1 MQPDACS
8 GNGHPVLDG
17 CKLVPMSGA
26 QAEAAFAVSQREK
39 LDLAVQQLQQQ
50 LGKATAARTAL
61 EQQLSESPAQPRPS
75 LLASSGTNS
84 TPNAAAA
91 SPPAT
96 AADSSQLSQPV
107 ASRSSGSSAAEG
119 ALQSGAPARPP
130 DAGQGAVEERV
141 ALHEENDALRRE
153 VEQLRAAQAAGA
165 AAAGLRREDL
175 ATAMEPSSQPPSPST
190 SGSNASDKKQA
201 S

>member
-1 MQPDACS
+1 MQPVACS
-8 GNGHPVLDG
+8 GNGRPVLDG

-61 EQQLSESPAQPRPS
+61 EQQLAESQAQPQPS
-75 LLASSGTNS
+75 LLASRGTNS
-84 TPNAAAA
+84 TPNAVAA
-91 SPPAT
+91 SSPAT

-107 ASRSSGSSAAEG
+107 ASSSSGSSAAEG
-119 ALQSGAPARPP
+119 VLQSDAPARPP
-130 DAGQGAVEERV
+130 DAGRGAVEERA
-141 ALHEENDALRRE
+141 ALREENDALRRE

-175 ATAMEPSSQPPSPST
+175 AAAMEPPSQPPSPST
-190 SGSNASDKKQA
+190 RNASDKKQA